1 MVLEGWVRSGRL
13 ADGRP
18 LPRPEDVGLPAG
30 GLAVVPVPESG
41 LTLFRLL
48 EADTPREKDFEPRL
62 SRNQARIR
70 NVPELLRMSLSHWL
84 TEDQA
89 LNHSQRR
96 RTAIAELHL
105 LPGGLT
111 HVALTEEFDEGH
123 VDVWGH
129 PRDLLNAVARVV
141 VSPKRL

>member
-1 MVLEGWVRSGRL
+1 M
-13 ADGRP
+13 ADDSP
-18 LPRPEDVGLPAG
+18 LPQPDHLGLPAG
-30 GLAVVPVPESG
+30 SLAVVPVPESG

-48 EADTPREKDFEPRL
+48 EGETPREKDFEPRL

-70 NVPELLRMSLSHWL
+70 NVPELFRMSLSHWL

-89 LNHSQRR
+89 LAHSQRR
-96 RTAIAELHL
+96 RTAIAELRV

-111 HVALTEEFDEGH
+111 LVALTEEFDEGH

-129 PRDLLNAVARVV
+129 PRDLLDAVARVV
-141 VSPKRL
+141 VRSKRL